1 MNVIIKPVVTEKSM
15 NIVSNNKYTFIVHR
29 HAKKRDIKKSI
40 EKLFN
45 VHVTAIKTS
54 VVKGKSTRT
63 GMKRIEREISAIKKA
78 IVALKQ
84 GEKIGLFEANQ

>member
-1 MNVIIKPVVTEKSM
+1 MNVIIKPLVTEKSM
-15 NIVSNNKYTFIVHR
+15 NIVSNNKYTFVVSR
-29 HAKKRDIKKSI
+29 YAKKQDIKNAV

-45 VHVTAIKTS
+45 VHVTAVTTS
-54 VVKGKSTRT
+54 VVKGKSSRT
-63 GMKRIEREISAIKKA
+63 GMKRVERKISAVKKA